1 MIRVQNHVFQLDTAH
16 TSYVFGEAEHGH
28 LEHLYYGASLPLF
41 DIDGVRL
48 KHTAEIGG
56 TVRYR
61 EDTERYSLDTLSQEY
76 SGIGKGDYRHAPL
89 ELLLPDGTFTTD
101 FVYDSHTVTDGAPT
115 GDGTLPFATGRAQ
128 TLTVHLIDRK
138 YAELTLDLVYTVF
151 EECDVIARHVEL
163 TNNTGDAVYIRKL
176 MSFMMDLPRADY
188 TMVTLD
194 GGWAKEAHMHE
205 RAVSYGLQVNDSTVG
220 ASSNRHN
227 PAFLLKARGASELH
241 GEVLGFNLVYS
252 GNHYSA
258 VEQGNHDTL
267 RVMSGISPHCF
278 LWKLHTGERFVTP
291 QAVMSYTTGG
301 TNALADNMH
310 RFVNEH
316 IIREAFRYTDRPVV
330 INNWEADFFHF
341 NRRKLL
347 ALAKKAKTLGVEM
360 FVLDDGWFGK
370 RDSETAG
377 LGDWTVNRKKL
388 RGGLPS
394 LVKAINK
401 KGLRFGLWFEPEC
414 VNADS
419 DLYRMH
425 PEWAVTIPGREPSIG
440 RHQMVLDLTRP
451 EVRDYIVESVSAILS
466 TANIEYVKWDYNRQ
480 LSDMYSATLPQQGEF
495 FHRYICGLYEVLR
508 RLFVERHPTV
518 LLEGC
523 SSGGNRFD
531 LGMLCF
537 APQIWTSDN
546 TDAAER
552 LDIQRGITQ
561 FYPLSTVSNH
571 VSMTPNLQTLR
582 ITPLSTRFHV
592 AAYGVLGYELD
603 FREMTPW
610 ECKAV
615 KRQIAFYKEHRR
627 VFQYGTFTKCILKE
641 GERESWQVTDGKTIL
656 ASLYNLSFHTSPAR
670 DILTVPSAKSG
681 RRYTVESLPHHLPVG
696 NFGGMLKYALPVVP
710 KPDGWLVRTVHRHYA
725 LPEGAESY
733 ECSGEALRHGIGLA
747 MQFTGAGFD
756 TRMRL
761 LGDWGSN
768 LYVIK
773 EQESKE

>member
-1 MIRVQNHVFQLDTAH
+1 MIRVQNNVFQLDTAH
-16 TSYVFGEAEHGH
+16 TSYVFGETEHGH
-28 LEHLYYGASLPLF
+28 LEHLYYGASLPPF

-61 EDTERYSLDTLSQEY
+61 EETETYSLDTLSQEY

-101 FVYDSHTVTDGAPT
+101 FVYDSHTVSDGAPT
-115 GDGTLPFATGRAQ
+115 GDGTLPFATGKAQ

-151 EECDVIARHVEL
+151 KECDVIARHVEL

-227 PAFLLKARGASELH
+227 PAFLLKARGASEHH

-330 INNWEADFFHF
+330 INNWEANFFHF

-377 LGDWTVNRKKL
+377 
-388 RGGLPS
+388 P
-394 LVKAINK
+394 
-401 KGLRFGLWFEPEC
+401 
-414 VNADS
+414 
-419 DLYRMH
+419 
-425 PEWAVTIPGREPSIG
+425 
-440 RHQMVLDLTRP
+440 
-451 EVRDYIVESVSAILS
+451 S
-466 TANIEYVKWDYNRQ
+466 TAK
-480 LSDMYSATLPQQGEF
+480 SSAAACRRSSRRSTK
-495 FHRYICGLYEVLR
+495 RDSASACGL
-508 RLFVERHPTV
+508 
-518 LLEGC
+518 
-523 SSGGNRFD
+523 S
-531 LGMLCF
+531 
-537 APQIWTSDN
+537 
-546 TDAAER
+546 
-552 LDIQRGITQ
+552 
-561 FYPLSTVSNH
+561 
-571 VSMTPNLQTLR
+571 PNA
-582 ITPLSTRFHV
+582 STRTAICTV
-592 AAYGVLGYELD
+592 
-603 FREMTPW
+603 
-610 ECKAV
+610 
-615 KRQIAFYKEHRR
+615 
-627 VFQYGTFTKCILKE
+627 CIP
-641 GERESWQVTDGKTIL
+641 
-656 ASLYNLSFHTSPAR
+656 N
-670 DILTVPSAKSG
+670 G
-681 RRYTVESLPHHLPVG
+681 R
-696 NFGGMLKYALPVVP
+696 
-710 KPDGWLVRTVHRHYA
+710 
-725 LPEGAESY
+725 
-733 ECSGEALRHGIGLA
+733 
-747 MQFTGAGFD
+747 
-756 TRMRL
+756 
-761 LGDWGSN
+761 
-768 LYVIK
+768 
-773 EQESKE
+773 